1 MPHHYPLETK
11 SGSMKWHNSEETEQM
26 TTTLNVGRMQLG
38 TTRGNLKTER
48 AAMLLM
54 LRAYNN

>member
-1 MPHHYPLETK
+1 
-11 SGSMKWHNSEETEQM
+11 MKWHNSEETEQM